1 MWRVLLQML
10 AVWVLCWLPLGGVQA
25 CERGAD
31 CPKHAASAVD
41 AASRRAAKHPELI
54 ANNCSFSTEILV
66 RMVLEKGTAWNVR
79 GTLRE
84 AAPLATKVAAPFV
97 IGPGDTRVLANGHL
111 DVLAQKPSV
120 MGSAVSLEGRV
131 LNVHGQEYYAV
142 TAVLAPQVR

>member
-1 MWRVLLQML
+1 MSRLLLQML
-10 AVWVLCWLPLGGVQA
+10 SVWVLCSLPLGGVQA
-25 CERGAD
+25 CERGKD
-31 CPKHAASAVD
+31 CPKHATS

-120 MGSAVSLEGRV
+120 MSSAVSLEGRV